1 MSDGPMPP
9 RQPVE
14 RDPVVA
20 HVLRSISVPDHRP
33 GFWTE
38 LEARL
43 ADVDAGRVG
52 QQNDPATS
60 PTASAAVPHRA
71 DGSELP
77 VVEPRQTEGWR
88 DRRVR
93 QRRLLLRVAAL
104 VLLTAAA
111 TVLFL
116 SRDDHSLEPGSVPE
130 TTTTGTPAPTSTP
143 AALAGERP
151 ETAVQEFVQ
160 TIGSDDDAAFA
171 MLTRESRE
179 FLGSSAQLAAGFGPD
194 LSLWSSPGA
203 IEQATTMVP
212 RTPADPPIEVVTLTG
227 TLDVRGAPQ
236 PRTQAF
242 ALRLEDDAWRISL
255 TATAVSASA
264 GPAIEM
270 ISPAVEPA
278 LECCGI
284 GGVVVEGDSIAFR
297 LAVAAG
303 IRHVNVAFDGGEPLS
318 PAQLE
323 LSDAVVTA
331 RPQLAAGT
339 HIVTIAIVLPD
350 GVFYARAVQFVV
362 E

>member
-1 MSDGPMPP
+1 MPP
-9 RQPVE
+9 SQPVE

-43 ADVDAGRVG
+43 AEVDARRVG
-52 QQNDPATS
+52 QQSDPATS

-104 VLLTAAA
+104 VLLTGAA
-111 TVLFL
+111 TVLIL

-130 TTTTGTPAPTSTP
+130 TTTAGTPAPTSTP
-143 AALAGERP
+143 TPAGETP
-151 ETAVQEFVQ
+151 ETAVQEFVR

-203 IEQATTMVP
+203 IEQETTMVP

-227 TLDVRGAPQ
+227 TLDVHGAPQ

-270 ISPAVEPA
+270 IIPAVDPA

-284 GGVVVEGDSIAFR
+284 GGVVADGDPIEFR

-339 HIVTIAIVLPD
+339 HVVTIAIVLPD
-350 GVFYARAVQFVV
+350 GVCYARAVQFVV